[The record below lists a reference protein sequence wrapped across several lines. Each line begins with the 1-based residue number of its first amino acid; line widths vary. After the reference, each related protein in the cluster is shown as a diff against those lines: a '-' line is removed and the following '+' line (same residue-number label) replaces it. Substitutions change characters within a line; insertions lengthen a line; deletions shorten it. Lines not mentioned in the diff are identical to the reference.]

1 MKGDWQSLWFDL
13 NMIDLSLNK
22 LLDDALNPLAMIWFI
37 LLLAAWRF
45 WKLKAYKS
53 SAGLGAVSVLVW
65 FLGASPLAGMI
76 LGSLERPYLETDS
89 SALDG
94 VDAVVCLGG
103 GMYPQEAE
111 RLSFTI
117 NESGDR
123 YLTAFDLIETG
134 VTENLVM
141 GGSDYQIRGKPSSEG
156 VLIQQWRQRWNMTK
170 GTIHLLSDSLSTRD
184 EAERVGRLMEEKGW
198 RKVALVTS
206 AWHMERSLDVFKR
219 YGVNAIP
226 VGCDFSGVTST
237 MKKDRWKIFPQSAK
251 LQLVHFYLH
260 EIVGYYYYKLR
271 GWI

>member
-1 MKGDWQSLWFDL
+1 
-13 NMIDLSLNK
+13 MINLSLSK
-22 LLDDALNPLAMIWFI
+22 LLDDALDPLTMIWFI

-89 SALDG
+89 SVLDG

-103 GMYPQEAE
+103 GMYPQKAE
-111 RLSFTI
+111 RLSFTAS
-117 NESGDR
+117 ESCDR

-134 VTENLVM
+134 VVDHLVI
-141 GGSDYQIRGKPSSEG
+141 GGSDYQIQGKPSSEG
-156 VLIQQWRQRWNMTK
+156 MLIQQWRKRWNLTK
-170 GTIHLLSDSLSTRD
+170 GEIHLLSGSLSTRD
-184 EAERVGRLMEEKGW
+184 EAERVGKLM
-198 RKVALVTS
+198 RKKDWEQVALVTS
-206 AWHMERSLDVFKR
+206 AWHMDRSLAVFKR
-219 YGVNAIP
+219 YGVNAVP
-226 VGCDFSGVTST
+226 VGCDFIGTTSAT
-237 MKKDRWKIFPQSAK
+237 KLKRRWRVFPQSGR
-251 LQLVHFYLH
+251 LQTVHIYLH